1 MGENHMA
8 EKSSGNI
15 RKEQAE
21 ATKRRLIEAAKK
33 AFSEKGYKETA
44 VRALSRSINISE
56 SLLYHYF
63 PDGKKE
69 LFREILKEE
78 LSGVSEK
85 LTQFENDKDMDILPI
100 EEALDRIFTTIA
112 SVVSGH
118 IDIIRIVVKESEV
131 RNFISKDDICRLLG
145 SLGDRFE
152 ELLKKRIDSGEIKN
166 IDYKTTALTIKALL
180 VNYTLLR
187 ILDIDKE
194 LLDDPEHRRKMIN
207 YYVSLWK

>member
-1 MGENHMA
+1 MA

-131 RNFISKDDICRLLG
+131 RDFISKDDICRLLG

>member
-1 MGENHMA
+1 MA

>member
-131 RNFISKDDICRLLG
+131 RDFISKDDICRLLG

>member
-33 AFSEKGYKETA
+33 AFSEKGYKETS

-131 RNFISKDDICRLLG
+131 RDFISKDDICRLLG

-207 YYVSLWK
+207 YYVSPWK